1 MDRITDTVAIGTE
14 HEARDA
20 ALLRSHG
27 IRSVVSLNDVLR
39 PEHAAELGLAEVVGY
54 RLLDG
59 ANDLRL
65 FRWAV
70 EDLVRLVRT
79 SPPVLV
85 HCRAGR
91 SRSPA
96 VAAGYLILTEGLSP
110 DGALAPIAARRE
122 LSVAPDRVRL
132 PDHLG

>member
-1 MDRITDTVAIGTE
+1 MDWITDTVAIGTE
-14 HEARDA
+14 HEAQDVD
-20 ALLRSHG
+20 LLRTHG
-27 IRSVVSLNDVLR
+27 FRSVVSLNGALT
-39 PEHAAELGLAEVVGY
+39 PEHAAGLGLAEVVGY

-70 EDLVRLVRT
+70 EDLVRLTRT

-96 VAAGYLILTEGLSP
+96 VVAGYLILTEGLSP
-110 DGALAPIAARRE
+110 SSALALIAGKRE
-122 LSVAPDRVRL
+122 LSVAPDLVRL
-132 PDHLG
+132 LDHFG